1 MKKHAYLI
9 MAHNNF
15 DLLQKELY
23 LLDDER
29 NDIFIHIDKKAK
41 NVDQAY
47 ITEKV
52 KHSNVYFL
60 PRISINWGGYS
71 IAQCTVELLKKA
83 IETDVY
89 EYYHLLSGADLPLKT
104 QDQIHDFFHEH
115 KGMEFVSFDK
125 AVPNEKDIKR
135 VKRYYLFQDIYG
147 RNRKNIFYVFLFLVD
162 KLSVKVQDI
171 LKVDR
176 YKNSSIELQKG
187 AEWFSITHEM
197 ASLVVKKQK
206 WIKKHFKYTRCC
218 DEVFIQ
224 TIVNNSNRKKYIFQ
238 QGFWKGKNA
247 CLRKIDW
254 GRGKPYTWTINEKEE
269 LLQSECLFA
278 RKFDSKV
285 DNDIIDYLVTMLKD
299 NQ

>member
-89 EYYHLLSGADLPLKT
+89 KYSVFCVKIRINEREIRSLLHYFL
-104 QDQIHDFFHEH
+104 Q
-115 KGMEFVSFDK
+115 
-125 AVPNEKDIKR
+125 R
-135 VKRYYLFQDIYG
+135 VK
-147 RNRKNIFYVFLFLVD
+147 VF
-162 KLSVKVQDI
+162 S
-171 LKVDR
+171 
-176 YKNSSIELQKG
+176 G
-187 AEWFSITHEM
+187 
-197 ASLVVKKQK
+197 
-206 WIKKHFKYTRCC
+206 
-218 DEVFIQ
+218 FIQ
-224 TIVNNSNRKKYIFQ
+224 RY
-238 QGFWKGKNA
+238 
-247 CLRKIDW
+247 
-254 GRGKPYTWTINEKEE
+254 E
-269 LLQSECLFA
+269 
-278 RKFDSKV
+278 
-285 DNDIIDYLVTMLKD
+285 
-299 NQ
+299 

>member
-1 MKKHAYLI
+1 MEKHAYLI

-104 QDQIHDFFHEH
+104 QDQIHEFFHEH

-176 YKNSSIELQKG
+176 YKNSSIKLQKG

-224 TIVNNSNRKKYIFQ
+224 TIINNSNRKKYIFQ
-238 QGFWKGKNA
+238 QGLWKGKNA

-278 RKFDSKV
+278 RKFDSNV
-285 DNDIIDYLVTMLKD
+285 DNDIVDYLVTMLKD